1 MRNPTGLQSVSN
13 PGALSSSNTIAIEKD
28 SRAHLT
34 NNPARIR
41 FGKRMKELR
50 RAKGYSSAYAFYFRN
65 GGEARFPFSSPHY
78 LQIEKGTRLPSVKGI
93 KTVAALLLDGANGLE
108 RSEVLSTY
116 VQAML
121 GGDPFFETLFPGETL
136 NFASR

>member
-1 MRNPTGLQSVSN
+1 M
-13 PGALSSSNTIAIEKD
+13 AIDKD

-41 FGKRMKELR
+41 FGKRLKELR
-50 RAKGYSSAYAFYFRN
+50 RARGYASAYAFYFRN
-65 GGEARFPFSSPHY
+65 GGEARFPFSYPHY

-93 KTVAALLLDGANGLE
+93 KTVAALLLEGADGSE

-121 GGDPFFETLFPGETL
+121 GGDPLFETLFGGGTL
-136 NFASR
+136 NFASK

>member
-1 MRNPTGLQSVSN
+1 MSN
-13 PGALSSSNTIAIEKD
+13 LNVQTAPIAIEKD

-41 FGKRMKELR
+41 FGKRLKELR
-50 RAKGYSSAYAFYFRN
+50 REKGYASAYAFYFRN
-65 GGEARFPFSSPHY
+65 GGESRFPFSYPHY

-93 KTVAALLLDGANGLE
+93 KTVASILLEGSDSPR

-121 GGDPFFETLFPGETL
+121 GGDPFFETLFGESTL
-136 NFASR
+136 NLASK